1 MTKEEYVKYWLD
13 GAAHDLEAAES
24 LFHSKK
30 YDWCLFIGHLVLEKT
45 LKALYVNTHEENMP
59 PKIHNLLRLAELSGI
74 TLTTEQ
80 QEFFDDVNEFNSAV
94 RYSDEKEAFYKR
106 CTHEYATPYFT
117 RIKEVYQWLTSLL
130 ISMTSSKN
138 ILPH

>member
-45 LKALYVNTHEENMP
+45 LKALYVYRIEDELP
-59 PKIHNLLRLAELSGI
+59 PKIHNLLRLAELASI
-74 TLTTEQ
+74 PLTEEQ
-80 QEFFDDVNEFNSAV
+80 QEFLGQVNTFQIESRYPEYRQEF
-94 RYSDEKEAFYKR
+94 YQR
-106 CTHEYATPYFT
+106 CTKAYAEPYFT
-117 RIKEVYQWLTSLL
+117 HIKELYVWLKSL
-130 ISMTSSKN
+130 M
-138 ILPH
+138 P